1 MKYTQLR
8 SVAAISVCVFIV
20 LLGISY
26 VSGQD
31 IWEAKG
37 ATADIGETAYLV
49 KAEADIIT
57 EADEAAEE
65 TSDSTKESG
74 IPQESEMTGLAANII
89 IPKMLEGIEVTLEDE
104 YINRQLK
111 VNIANAPEGIYQ
123 KEMLIYDGKA
133 VKKVAVE
140 YPGKDKTVFVVSLD
154 GVYAYE
160 LTEKEDM
167 YVVTLRDIH
176 SVYEKVIVVDAG
188 HGGKDNGCSSPDSK
202 QYEKKITLAVTEE
215 LKALLDNTDIKV
227 YYTRLR
233 DETVYLRPR
242 VSLAND
248 VKADMFIS
256 LHCNFYEY
264 YYYYKVKGAEA
275 LYSSARKK
283 VTGKSKRLSAILL
296 DNMVAETGLS
306 KRSVVD
312 RKKDIHILKKSRVPA
327 TIVEM
332 AYLSEAGDLKYISG
346 KNGQK
351 TIAKGLFNG
360 IVETYHTLYNK
371 TIETFENGDNNK

>member
-8 SVAAISVCVFIV
+8 SVAVISVCVFIV

-65 TSDSTKESG
+65 IPDSTKETG
-74 IPQESEMTGLAANII
+74 IPQESEKTGLVANII
-89 IPKMLEGIEVTLEDE
+89 IPKMLEGIEITLEDE

-140 YPGKDKTVFVVSLD
+140 YPGKDKTVFVVSLN

-202 QYEKKITLAVTEE
+202 QYEKKITLAVAEE

-227 YYTRLR
+227 YYTRLS

-283 VTGKSKRLSAILL
+283 VTGKSKKLSAILL

-332 AYLSEAGDLKYISG
+332 AYLSEVGDLKYISG
-346 KNGQK
+346 KKGQK
-351 TIAKGLFNG
+351 TIAKGLFKG